1 MTSLYRDKYR
11 VESTRLKGW
20 DYAADGWYF
29 VTICTRGR
37 ECFFGKI
44 VDQRMRL
51 SKIGD
56 IALRFWEDI
65 PNHSV
70 NAGLDAFVIMPNHL
84 HGIVTIK
91 APDGSSTTGKNGRP
105 GTHTRGCRDVACRDV
120 ACRDVA
126 CRDVACS
133 DVACNVSTTGE
144 SGRLTN
150 PPKPGSLGAIV
161 RSYKSAV
168 TRWCR
173 TNGYAS
179 FAWQPRFYDHVI
191 RDGVA
196 LHNVRRY
203 ILDNPAKW
211 ELDGNNPEKRAYGPY
226 G

>member
-84 HGIVTIK
+84 HGIITIK
-91 APDGSSTTGKNGRP
+91 APDGSTITGKNGGP
-105 GTHTRGCRDVACRDV
+105 GTHSHGCR
-120 ACRDVA
+120 
-126 CRDVACS
+126 
-133 DVACNVSTTGE
+133 DVACNVSTTDE
-144 SGRLTN
+144 SGRLTD

-173 TNGYAS
+173 MNGYTS

-196 LHNVRRY
+196 LQNVRRY

-211 ELDGNNPEKRAYGPY
+211 GLDGNNPAGRWRRWERRGSSIRR
-226 G
+226 GW

>member
-1 MTSLYRDKYR
+1 MTGLYRGRYR

-120 ACRDVA
+120 AC
-126 CRDVACS
+126 
-133 DVACNVSTTGE
+133 NVSTTGE

-168 TRWCR
+168 TR
-173 TNGYAS
+173 
-179 FAWQPRFYDHVI
+179 
-191 RDGVA
+191 
-196 LHNVRRY
+196 
-203 ILDNPAKW
+203 
-211 ELDGNNPEKRAYGPY
+211 
-226 G
+226 

>member
-1 MTSLYRDKYR
+1 M
-11 VESTRLKGW
+11 
-20 DYAADGWYF
+20 
-29 VTICTRGR
+29 TICTRGR

-70 NAGLDAFVIMPNHL
+70 NAGLDALVIMPNHL

-91 APDGSSTTGKNGRP
+91 APDGSTTTDNNGGL
-105 GTHTRGCRDVACRDV
+105 GTHNCR
-120 ACRDVA
+120 
-126 CRDVACS
+126 
-133 DVACNVSTTGE
+133 DVACNVSTTTGG
-144 SGRLTN
+144 SGRLTD

-173 TNGYAS
+173 TNGYTT

-196 LHNVRRY
+196 LQNVRRY

-211 ELDGNNPEKRAYGPY
+211 ELDRNNPEKRAYGPY

>member
-1 MTSLYRDKYR
+1 MTSLYRDRYR

-20 DYAADGWYF
+20 DYAADGCYF

-44 VDQRMRL
+44 VDQRTRL

-84 HGIVTIK
+84 HGIVKIK
-91 APDGSSTTGKNGRP
+91 APDGSTTTDKNGVP
-105 GTHTRGCRDVACRDV
+105 GTHSRGRDVACNR
-120 ACRDVA
+120 R
-126 CRDVACS
+126 
-133 DVACNVSTTGE
+133 DVACNVSTTGG
-144 SGRLTN
+144 SGRLTD

-168 TRWCR
+168 TGWCR
-173 TNGYAS
+173 TNGYTS

-196 LHNVRRY
+196 LQNVRRY

-211 ELDGNNPEKRAYGPY
+211 ELDRNNPEKRAYGPY